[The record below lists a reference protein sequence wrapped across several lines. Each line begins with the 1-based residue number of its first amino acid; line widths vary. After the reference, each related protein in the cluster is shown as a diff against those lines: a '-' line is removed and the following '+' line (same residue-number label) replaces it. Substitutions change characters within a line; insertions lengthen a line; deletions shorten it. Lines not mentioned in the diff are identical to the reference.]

1 MKVDN
6 IIYVTDKFNVSTRTY
21 RELTHQCAA
30 LPKEHVL
37 QKRKSE
43 LNSGCTIN
51 EIGNRQGVW
60 QSFKECLVNRLSN
73 SDQSNQDILSKNTIQ
88 IKISGDGTKF
98 GKRIHIV
105 NITFCII
112 GESCSGADGQY
123 LLAILKVPEKYE
135 SMKSA
140 LSELISEI
148 CETKSVVVA
157 DTEYT
162 PELFLGG
169 DLKFLNQVMGIDSFG
184 SKYSCLWCKCPSEL
198 RWDTSKKWSMTN
210 SEEGARTKEKSHR

>member
-1 MKVDN
+1 M
-6 IIYVTDKFNVSTRTY
+6 
-21 RELTHQCAA
+21 
-30 LPKEHVL
+30 
-37 QKRKSE
+37 
-43 LNSGCTIN
+43 
-51 EIGNRQGVW
+51 
-60 QSFKECLVNRLSN
+60 
-73 SDQSNQDILSKNTIQ
+73 
-88 IKISGDGTKF
+88 
-98 GKRIHIV
+98 

-112 GESCSGADGQY
+112 GESCSRADGQY

-140 LSELISEI
+140 LPELISKI

-162 PELFLGG
+162 LELFLGG
-169 DLKFLNQVMGIDSFG
+169 DLKFLDQVMGIDSFG